1 MQPSSNNSN
10 SYITKLKT
18 MVAAPGIK
26 HARNFGSGVHNRT
39 SVVVQKIPMPVW
51 LGHFAVSFII
61 STGVT
66 LTVAGVWALS
76 NFMLKSISSIT
87 LPKVEVPKIPSINSP
102 VGVKR
107 GKLSIQEVFDRL
119 QQLEIPSVLFTRT
132 VNETFYTA
140 EPDLQG
146 RKLSDKPEDI
156 VLREQWNG
164 IPDELLKKIE
174 QANLSETAR
183 RKIGSYSQQDSQRWD
198 QLAKARRLGKYTSFQ
213 DLRSDTYQKF
223 EPLFPGQERGKLNQQ
238 TFLPIWYAIASDQVG
253 NR

>member
-61 STGVT
+61 NTGVT

-102 VGVKR
+102 VGV
-107 GKLSIQEVFDRL
+107 
-119 QQLEIPSVLFTRT
+119 
-132 VNETFYTA
+132 
-140 EPDLQG
+140 
-146 RKLSDKPEDI
+146 
-156 VLREQWNG
+156 
-164 IPDELLKKIE
+164 
-174 QANLSETAR
+174 
-183 RKIGSYSQQDSQRWD
+183 
-198 QLAKARRLGKYTSFQ
+198 
-213 DLRSDTYQKF
+213 
-223 EPLFPGQERGKLNQQ
+223 
-238 TFLPIWYAIASDQVG
+238 
-253 NR
+253 